1 MPEIFTAVDGD
12 RVLFWMNPVLGSG
25 ALHIAVNGKTG
36 EVAELHW
43 LAVRVKE
50 SAQPRMA
57 AST

>member
-1 MPEIFTAVDGD
+1 
-12 RVLFWMNPVLGSG
+12 MNPVLGSG

-50 SAQPRMA
+50 SARPRMA